1 MLDQVEAELPD
12 SNKQGMSGDELQ
24 ELLLIW
30 SQYQDRLDCEHR
42 ALSALELRAARLLG
56 IPSHLEKAPPIALC
70 QELQALQE
78 RYHRS
83 EIRFTCSL
91 LVVLFFSFLWL
102 VSH

>member
-1 MLDQVEAELPD
+1 MSGTFIPQVERAARVLGQVEAELPV
-12 SNKQGMSGDELQ
+12 SNKEGMTGDELQ
-24 ELLLIW
+24 ELLLFW

-78 RYHRS
+78 RYHRL
-83 EIRFTCSL
+83 EICFAYN
-91 LVVLFFSFLWL
+91 
-102 VSH
+102 